1 MDLKFFT
8 KKTVIW
14 EHETHRLPLQ
24 HGHRHA
30 RHQPRCA
37 GPIGCSRRNG
47 AAGYVNVHVT
57 QNSTRAELAQLQKDL
72 SAVNIGFRYDMV
84 DWVEGK
90 LQSIRF
96 ALILQDGTMV
106 RNAYDAMGAETDIW
120 IRLEGTGE
128 ERVFCAGSKCAE

>member
-1 MDLKFFT
+1 MKHIAFIFSMAIVMLVINPNAQAQSDAAT
-8 KKTVIW
+8 ETV
-14 EHETHRLPLQ
+14 
-24 HGHRHA
+24 
-30 RHQPRCA
+30 QP
-37 GPIGCSRRNG
+37 
-47 AAGYVNVHVT
+47 GYVNVHVT

-106 RNAYDAMGAETDIW
+106 RNAYDAMDAETDIW
-120 IRLEGTGE
+120 LRLEGTGE

>member
-1 MDLKFFT
+1 MKHIAFIFSMAIVMLGINPTAQAQSDAAEE
-8 KKTVIW
+8 TV
-14 EHETHRLPLQ
+14 
-24 HGHRHA
+24 
-30 RHQPRCA
+30 QP
-37 GPIGCSRRNG
+37 
-47 AAGYVNVHVT
+47 GYVNVHVT

-106 RNAYDAMGAETDIW
+106 RNAYDAMDAETDIW

>member
-1 MDLKFFT
+1 MKHIAFIFSMAIVMLGINPTAQAQSDAAT
-8 KKTVIW
+8 ETV
-14 EHETHRLPLQ
+14 
-24 HGHRHA
+24 
-30 RHQPRCA
+30 QP
-37 GPIGCSRRNG
+37 
-47 AAGYVNVHVT
+47 GYVNVHVT

-106 RNAYDAMGAETDIW
+106 RNAYDAMDAETDIW

-128 ERVFCAGSKCAE
+128 ERVFCAGSKCAG

>member
-1 MDLKFFT
+1 MKHIAFIFSMAIVMLGISPTAQAQSDAAT
-8 KKTVIW
+8 ETV
-14 EHETHRLPLQ
+14 
-24 HGHRHA
+24 
-30 RHQPRCA
+30 QP
-37 GPIGCSRRNG
+37 GF
-47 AAGYVNVHVT
+47 VNVHVT

-84 DWVEGK
+84 DWVDGK

-106 RNAYDAMGAETDIW
+106 RNAYDAINAETDIW

-128 ERVFCAGSKCAE
+128 ERVFCAGDKCAE

>member
-1 MDLKFFT
+1 MKHIAFIFSMAIVMLGINPTAQAQSDAAT
-8 KKTVIW
+8 ETV
-14 EHETHRLPLQ
+14 
-24 HGHRHA
+24 
-30 RHQPRCA
+30 QP
-37 GPIGCSRRNG
+37 
-47 AAGYVNVHVT
+47 GYVNVHVT

-106 RNAYDAMGAETDIW
+106 RNAYDAMDAQTDIW
-120 IRLEGTGE
+120 LRLEGTGE

>member
-1 MDLKFFT
+1 MKHIAFIFSMAIVMLGINLTAQAQSDAAT
-8 KKTVIW
+8 ETV
-14 EHETHRLPLQ
+14 
-24 HGHRHA
+24 
-30 RHQPRCA
+30 QP
-37 GPIGCSRRNG
+37 
-47 AAGYVNVHVT
+47 GYVNVHVT

-84 DWVEGK
+84 DWVDGK

-106 RNAYDAMGAETDIW
+106 RNAYDAMDAETDIW

>member
-1 MDLKFFT
+1 MKHIAFIFSMAIVMLGINPTAQAQSDAAT
-8 KKTVIW
+8 ETV
-14 EHETHRLPLQ
+14 
-24 HGHRHA
+24 
-30 RHQPRCA
+30 QP
-37 GPIGCSRRNG
+37 
-47 AAGYVNVHVT
+47 GYVNVHVT

-84 DWVEGK
+84 DWVDGK

-106 RNAYDAMGAETDIW
+106 RNAYDAMDAETDVW

>member
-1 MDLKFFT
+1 MKHIAFIFSMAIVMLGINPTAQAQSDAAEE
-8 KKTVIW
+8 TV
-14 EHETHRLPLQ
+14 
-24 HGHRHA
+24 
-30 RHQPRCA
+30 QP
-37 GPIGCSRRNG
+37 
-47 AAGYVNVHVT
+47 GYVNVHVT

-106 RNAYDAMGAETDIW
+106 RNAYDAIDAETDIW

>member
-1 MDLKFFT
+1 MKHIAFIFSMAIVMLGINPTAQAQSDAAT
-8 KKTVIW
+8 ETV
-14 EHETHRLPLQ
+14 
-24 HGHRHA
+24 
-30 RHQPRCA
+30 QP
-37 GPIGCSRRNG
+37 
-47 AAGYVNVHVT
+47 GYVNVHVT
-57 QNSTRAELAQLQKDL
+57 GNSTRAELAQLQKDL

-106 RNAYDAMGAETDIW
+106 RNAYDAMDAETDIW

>member
-1 MDLKFFT
+1 MKHIAFIFSMAIVMLGINPTAQAQSDAAAE
-8 KKTVIW
+8 TV
-14 EHETHRLPLQ
+14 
-24 HGHRHA
+24 
-30 RHQPRCA
+30 QP
-37 GPIGCSRRNG
+37 
-47 AAGYVNVHVT
+47 GYVNVHVT

-72 SAVNIGFRYDMV
+72 SSVNIGFRYDMV
-84 DWVEGK
+84 NWIDGK

-106 RNAYDAMGAETDIW
+106 RNAYDAMDAETDIW

>member
-1 MDLKFFT
+1 MKHIAFLFSMAIVMLGMNPAAQAQSDAST
-8 KKTVIW
+8 ETV
-14 EHETHRLPLQ
+14 
-24 HGHRHA
+24 
-30 RHQPRCA
+30 QP
-37 GPIGCSRRNG
+37 
-47 AAGYVNVHVT
+47 GYVNVHVT

-90 LQSIRF
+90 LQSMRF

-106 RNAYDAMGAETDIW
+106 RNAYEAMDAETDIW

-128 ERVFCAGSKCAE
+128 ERVFCGGSKCAE

>member
-1 MDLKFFT
+1 MKHIAFIFSMAIVMLGINPTAQAQSDAAA
-8 KKTVIW
+8 
-14 EHETHRLPLQ
+14 ETIEP
-24 HGHRHA
+24 
-30 RHQPRCA
+30 
-37 GPIGCSRRNG
+37 
-47 AAGYVNVHVT
+47 GYVSVHVT

-72 SAVNIGFRYDMV
+72 SAVKIGFRYDMV

-106 RNAYDAMGAETDIW
+106 RNAYDAMDAETDIW

-128 ERVFCAGSKCAE
+128 ERVFCAGSKCAG

>member
-1 MDLKFFT
+1 MKHIAFIFSMAIVMLSMSPTAQAQSDAAT
-8 KKTVIW
+8 ETV
-14 EHETHRLPLQ
+14 
-24 HGHRHA
+24 
-30 RHQPRCA
+30 QP
-37 GPIGCSRRNG
+37 
-47 AAGYVNVHVT
+47 GYVNVHVT

-84 DWVEGK
+84 DWVDGK

-106 RNAYDAMGAETDIW
+106 RNAYDAMDAETEIW
-120 IRLEGTGE
+120 LRLEGTGE